1 MQQPWVRLDRDHFG
15 AARVATVFVY
25 LSTHDGP
32 DDGAAT
38 TFSDLRDDTRSV
50 LDNAHDDE
58 PMHAVRV
65 APRAGWAAVWSNVT
79 ADGTP
84 DPHMVHEGEP
94 LNYPSMIS
102 MEAALKDRSLPL
114 KIGLNLWFTDHPAY
128 PHPEFGK
135 DPTKLEYAAQD
146 VQSAR

>member
-1 MQQPWVRLDRDHFG
+1 M
-15 AARVATVFVY
+15 ATVFVY
-25 LSTHDGP
+25 LSTHDGLN
-32 DDGAAT
+32 DGAAT
-38 TFSDLRDDTRSV
+38 TFSDLRDDTQMEQNNEHNR
-50 LDNAHDDE
+50 E
-58 PMHAVRV
+58 TMHAVRV
-65 APRAGWAAVWSNVT
+65 APRAGCAAVWSNVT

-128 PHPEFGK
+128 PHPEFGR
-135 DPTKLEYAAQD
+135 DPTKLEYARQD
-146 VQSAR
+146 VQSAW